1 LTKEDHSKMTFICS
15 GFVGLFEWAFVT
27 LDWKIQV
34 LLIKGLWICFFMITW
49 HHGRSLYRWHCCPI
63 DWSKFLFSWFKTYIE
78 KSLVK
83 VKDEPTQM
91 CFGVSTGKFFGFYY
105 GWEWHRD
112 SPNKIEVI
120 QNVKAHILKRLRPFE
135 M

>member
-15 GFVGLFEWAFVT
+15 GFVGLFEWAFMT

-49 HHGRSLYRWHCCPI
+49 HHGRSLYWWHCCQI

-78 KSLVK
+78 KSLVQ

-91 CFGVSTGKFFGFYY
+91 YFGVSTVKFFGFYY

-112 SPNKIEVI
+112 RS
-120 QNVKAHILKRLRPFE
+120 
-135 M
+135 